1 MKTRAVDDQTNRHRT
16 NASALWQLL
25 VQVALLFSLVSVGY
39 GDDDSPASGFQKITL
54 IVVPGSSRTQA
65 QAINS
70 KGQIVGSYLDSAHNS
85 HGFLRMADGT
95 ITSFDAPGAFG
106 VTSPSAINSEGQIVG
121 RTKFSGFL
129 RNEDGTFTVIAV
141 PGASLTRPNAI
152 NSEGQV
158 VGSYLAPGGA
168 TNGAFSLSTDE

>member
-1 MKTRAVDDQTNRHRT
+1 MGV
-16 NASALWQLL
+16 
-25 VQVALLFSLVSVGY
+25 FS
-39 GDDDSPASGFQKITL
+39 DSSFT
-54 IVVPGSSRTQA
+54 
-65 QAINS
+65 
-70 KGQIVGSYLDSAHNS
+70 Y
-85 HGFLRMADGT
+85 HGFLRYKDGT
-95 ITSFDAPGAFG
+95 LTSFDAPGAFG

-121 RTKFSGFL
+121 MTRFSGFL